1 MFDGGGPIARSFM
14 VMSFLTAGVL
24 MGVQHVQNSAGGFRL
39 GDRTSTAEAIDT
51 SPSQSALQQVART
64 DTAAEPA
71 AVGGGGMTSP
81 VAPPVAPSPF
91 SARSVPSPNSQT
103 DQAIAPRFASTGNSL
118 PFNNP
123 YASSSTFVPAVAA
136 MQELLSPLPEQVVQ
150 VVVDLSDRQTYVYR
164 GTEQVGAYPVAI
176 GMAGW
181 ETPTGRFQII
191 DKQVD
196 PHWQHPITRADI
208 PPGPGNPLGSRW
220 IAFLPMEDGV
230 IGFHGTYQTE
240 LLGQAVSHG
249 CIRMHNADIEALY
262 EKVSLG
268 TVVTVQ
274 P

>member
-1 MFDGGGPIARSFM
+1 
-14 VMSFLTAGVL
+14 
-24 MGVQHVQNSAGGFRL
+24 MGLQH
-39 GDRTSTAEAIDT
+39 
-51 SPSQSALQQVART
+51 LQ
-64 DTAAEPA
+64 PA
-71 AVGGGGMTSP
+71 ATEAPPGLPPVSTEPDPAVAAPSPATPPTAMGGGGATLPSSRRTPAPFAARPAMMP
-81 VAPPVAPSPF
+81 VAEPEP
-91 SARSVPSPNSQT
+91 
-103 DQAIAPRFASTGNSL
+103 AIAPRFANTSNAL

-123 YASSSTFVPAVAA
+123 YASNSTFVPAVAA
-136 MQELLSPLPEQVVQ
+136 MRELLSPLPEQMVQ
-150 VVVDLSDRQTYVYR
+150 VVVDLGDRQTYVYR

-176 GMAGW
+176 GMDGW
-181 ETPTGRFQII
+181 ETPTGRFQVI

-249 CIRMHNADIEALY
+249 CIRMHNADIEALF
-262 EKVSLG
+262 EQVSLG
-268 TVVTVQ
+268 TPVIVQ

>member
-24 MGVQHVQNSAGGFRL
+24 MGLQHVQSSAGGFRL
-39 GDRTSTAEAIDT
+39 GDRPPAPQSVEA
-51 SPSQSALQQVART
+51 SAAQPFEAVLQPVASEAGP
-64 DTAAEPA
+64 TAA
-71 AVGGGGMTSP
+71 GGGGMTAPVTP
-81 VAPPVAPSPF
+81 VALPATSVVRPVVPNPQPS
-91 SARSVPSPNSQT
+91 R
-103 DQAIAPRFASTGNSL
+103 AIAPQVANAGHSL

-136 MQELLSPLPEQVVQ
+136 MRELLLPLPEQVVQ
-150 VVVDLSDRQTYVYR
+150 VVVDLGDRQAYVYR
-164 GTEQVGAYPVAI
+164 GPDQVAAYPVAI
-176 GMAGW
+176 GMDGW
-181 ETPTGRFQII
+181 ETPTGRFQVI
-191 DKQVD
+191 DMQVD

-208 PPGPGNPLGSRW
+208 PPGPDNPLGSRW
-220 IAFLPMEDGV
+220 IAFLPMDDGV

-249 CIRMHNADIEALY
+249 CIRMHNADIEALF

-268 TVVTVQ
+268 TPVIVQ